1 MQELHYDC
9 PTSLQDVVGLLD
21 GGTAR
26 LLAGGTDLIP
36 QLREGR
42 RSTSR
47 IVNLKRI
54 PELNVIERGADGS
67 WRIGAAVTVG
77 KLARNAAFA
86 AEHAALLA
94 SAQLIGS
101 LQIQNRASLGGN
113 VCNAAPSAD
122 AVPLLICLD
131 AMAEIAG
138 PSGGRTIPVAS
149 MATAPGRTSMTN
161 GEILVALVLP
171 AGRVRTAAAY
181 QRFTP
186 RREMDI
192 AIAGAAAWIELDAR
206 GVIIDAKIAL
216 ASVAPTPLVAT
227 QAQQSLVGSKPALA
241 LFAEAASV
249 AAQEARPISDTRGSA
264 DYRRHLVAVLTRRVL
279 ATCAAE
285 LGCKV
290 E

>member
-1 MQELHYDC
+1 VQELHYDY
-9 PTSLQDVVGLLD
+9 PASLKDAVGQL
-21 GGTAR
+21 GGGSIR

-42 RSTSR
+42 RAASR
-47 IVNLKRI
+47 VVNLKRI
-54 PELNVIERGADGS
+54 PELNVIERRGDGG
-67 WRIGAAVTVG
+67 WRIGAAVTIG
-77 KLARNAAFA
+77 KLAQNVAFA
-86 AEHAALLA
+86 SEHAALLA
-94 SAQLIGS
+94 SAKLIGS

-122 AVPLLICLD
+122 AVPLLYCLD
-131 AMAEIAG
+131 AAAEIAG
-138 PSGGRTIPVAS
+138 PSGVRTIPVAS
-149 MATAPGRTSMTN
+149 VAIAPGRTSLAD

-171 AGRVRTAAAY
+171 AVRPRTAAAY

-192 AIAGAAAWIELDAR
+192 AIAGAGAWIELDA
-206 GVIIDAKIAL
+206 GGAIIDAKITL

-227 QAQQSLVGSKPALA
+227 QAQLLLIGSKPSLA
-241 LFAEAASV
+241 LFTEAASV

-279 ATCAAE
+279 ASCAAE
-285 LGCKV
+285 LGFKV

>member
-1 MQELHYDC
+1 MQELHYDS
-9 PTSLQDVVGLLD
+9 PTSLQDGIRLL
-21 GGTAR
+21 GGGASR

-42 RSTSR
+42 RSAAHV
-47 IVNLKRI
+47 INLKRI
-54 PELNVIERGADGS
+54 PELNAIDRRADGS
-67 WRIGAAVTVG
+67 WRIGAAVTIG
-77 KLARNAAFA
+77 KLAQHVAFA
-86 AEHAALLA
+86 SEHAALLA
-94 SAQLIGS
+94 SAKLIGS

-122 AVPLLICLD
+122 AVPLLICLG
-131 AMAEIAG
+131 AVAEIAG
-138 PSGGRTIPVAS
+138 PNGLRSIPVAAV
-149 MATAPGRTSMTN
+149 ATAPGRTSLAD
-161 GEILVALVLP
+161 GEILVAIVLP
-171 AGRVRTAAAY
+171 AVRPRTAAAY

-192 AIAGAAAWIELDAR
+192 AIAGAGAWIELDAS
-206 GVIIDAKIAL
+206 GVIVGAKTTL

-227 QAQQSLVGSKPALA
+227 QAQRVLIGSKPSLA
-241 LFAEAASV
+241 LFAEAAAV
-249 AAQEARPISDTRGSA
+249 AAREARPISDTRGSA

-279 ATCAAE
+279 AACAAE